1 MRQQGGGA
9 LSPQGAAPQLGPG
22 ASRYETTADGE
33 RVRRDNPTAKRRML
47 AFAAGR

>member
-33 RVRRDNPTAKRRML
+33 RVRVAAAAKRRML
-47 AFAAGR
+47 ACAAGR